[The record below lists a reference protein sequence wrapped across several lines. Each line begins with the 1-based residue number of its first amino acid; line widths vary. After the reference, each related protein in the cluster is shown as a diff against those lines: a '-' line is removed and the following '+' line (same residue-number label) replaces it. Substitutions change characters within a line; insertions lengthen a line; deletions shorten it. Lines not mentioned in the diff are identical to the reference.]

1 MDRQTMPQS
10 PDAPERMTG
19 MVPGVR
25 AGGFLF
31 LSVIRGRDPIT
42 GRFPK
47 EPLEQ
52 ARVALRNLEA
62 VIRASGGVLGD
73 VVKVSLYLGD
83 LRHRDSFHQAW
94 MEAFP
99 EDPPARIAIAVADA
113 NASPGGD
120 ALFAL
125 DVIALAR

>member
-1 MDRQTMPQS
+1 MPQS
-10 PDAPERMTG
+10 PDAPERMAG

-25 AGGFLF
+25 AGGLLF
-31 LSVIRGRDPIT
+31 LSVVRGRDPAT
-42 GRFPK
+42 GRFPDD
-47 EPLEQ
+47 PLEQ

-62 VIRASGGVLGD
+62 VLQASGGTLAD
-73 VVKVSLYLGD
+73 VVKVSLFLGD
-83 LRHRDSFHQAW
+83 LRHRDAFHRAW

-99 EDPPARIAIAVADA
+99 VDPPARIAVAVADA
-113 NASPGGD
+113 NASPGGG